1 MTGMPDAMTRDLPL
15 STTAEANVS
24 TARVSSAIAFGKSL
38 KSPKARW
45 MTPSDRAAPV
55 RRLSG

>member
-45 MTPSDRAAPV
+45 MTPSD
-55 RRLSG
+55 